1 MELQKV
7 EAFDVVDRDSLSV
20 LTTDERQRINICKK
34 IRAMCKANDVEV
46 DLSSHRMN
54 ENSDHLFK
62 FIEKCGYTVRE
73 FVLGYV
79 RNIQPYDIVRVEA
92 QEFDSDIT
100 CIVQLDYSTPIYIK
114 VLCNRG
120 TKLILSFH
128 ENQNMRLKVYRKMD
142 LPRFSVLLYDD
153 KNDDEGI
160 YNCTVCRVFFQ
171 FKLEI
176 VGREHAKGVVKCNT
190 LLVTEALLER
200 VNEILQDITN
210 DERTSF
216 SSDRQISF
224 TSYGS
229 MLLNNISILI
239 DYLRTKRRGTPL
251 FDSAFAALEILKT
264 EIAQLPDKDDYK
276 LAIAKRYNAMPEIRT
291 LLEDLID
298 E

>member
-54 ENSDHLFK
+54 ENGDHLFK

-73 FVLGYV
+73 FVLSYV

-92 QEFDSDIT
+92 QEFDSDIP

-114 VLCNRG
+114 VLCNRE

-128 ENQNMRLKVYRKMD
+128 ENQNMRLKVYQKMD

-160 YNCTVCRVFFQ
+160 YNCTVCRGFF
-171 FKLEI
+171 FSLNLKLLGESTQ
-176 VGREHAKGVVKCNT
+176 KGW
-190 LLVTEALLER
+190 
-200 VNEILQDITN
+200 
-210 DERTSF
+210 
-216 SSDRQISF
+216 
-224 TSYGS
+224 
-229 MLLNNISILI
+229 
-239 DYLRTKRRGTPL
+239 
-251 FDSAFAALEILKT
+251 
-264 EIAQLPDKDDYK
+264 
-276 LAIAKRYNAMPEIRT
+276 
-291 LLEDLID
+291 
-298 E
+298 